1 MFLSRTCISSSSAFL
16 VRTSAAS
23 GFSASSCGNV
33 GRRGAKRYILNTY
46 EVASLVLKGQAGVAA
61 DVLDLSL
68 SGAYLLL
75 ASENIPKV
83 GEQLTVGFS
92 GFSLDVSPAV
102 EATVMYLDST
112 SFFGKEL
119 YGIGVQFVQRF
130 PVSVVEPTV
139 GNEIYFARKRLL
151 VNC

>member
-1 MFLSRTCISSSSAFL
+1 MFDRQPDRRKARRSDSA
-16 VRTSAAS
+16 
-23 GFSASSCGNV
+23 
-33 GRRGAKRYILNTY
+33 GRRGAKRYVLDNS
-46 EVASLVLKGQAGVAA
+46 EVISVALKDQAEVPA
-61 DVLDLSL
+61 DILDLSL
-68 SGAYLLL
+68 SGAYLLF
-75 ASENIPKV
+75 ATENIPKV

-130 PVSVVEPTV
+130 PVSIVEPAL
-139 GNEIYFARKRLL
+139 GSEIYFARKRLL

>member
-1 MFLSRTCISSSSAFL
+1 MNWFWISAFFFLPMLLSRTCISSSSAFP
-16 VRTSAAS
+16 VSTSAAS
-23 GFSASSCGNV
+23 DFSASSCGNA
-33 GRRGAKRYILNTY
+33 GRRGAKRYILSTY

-75 ASENIPKV
+75 ATDNIPKV

-102 EATVMYLDST
+102 EATVMYLDFPLFWQGTLWYRCSICST
-112 SFFGKEL
+112 
-119 YGIGVQFVQRF
+119 
-130 PVSVVEPTV
+130 VSS
-139 GNEIYFARKRLL
+139 
-151 VNC
+151 